1 MHKHIALGSPSIT
14 FNLIGQTMEGAFE
27 GAFGLVGLSSALDIT
42 VTALSAGAAFQG
54 VKVTVPSLPLMLTSG
69 MVLT

>member
-1 MHKHIALGSPSIT
+1 
-14 FNLIGQTMEGAFE
+14 MEGAFE